1 MGLPMGRIMGTADTR
16 EPDWGDLSL
25 KLRDMARALVGS
37 RGEDAADELAQRTIV
52 RLMVK
57 RPDRADH
64 LGYART
70 TMVRLWLDEQRS
82 TKRRLAR
89 MAVWARTAPAKSH
102 DANRLDESE
111 RTLQIR
117 RRIERLGPAQRAVLA
132 MRIVAEMSCAQI
144 AESLGMSE
152 SAVRSALHTA
162 RTRLRE
168 ELENE
173 S

>member
-1 MGLPMGRIMGTADTR
+1 MGLPMGRIMTPADTR
-16 EPDWGDLSL
+16 EPDWADLSL
-25 KLRDMARALVGS
+25 KLRDMARALVGA

-82 TKRRLAR
+82 AKRRLAR
-89 MAVWARTAPAKSH
+89 MAVWARTAPTRTR
-102 DANRLDESE
+102 DADRLDESE
-111 RTLQIR
+111 RTERIR
-117 RRIERLGPAQRAVLA
+117 RRIERLPPTQRAALA
-132 MRIVAEMSCAQI
+132 MRIVGGMSSARI
-144 AESLGMSE
+144 AEALNMSE
-152 SAVRSALHTA
+152 AAARSALHVA
-162 RTRLRE
+162 RSRLRE
-168 ELENE
+168 ELEAE